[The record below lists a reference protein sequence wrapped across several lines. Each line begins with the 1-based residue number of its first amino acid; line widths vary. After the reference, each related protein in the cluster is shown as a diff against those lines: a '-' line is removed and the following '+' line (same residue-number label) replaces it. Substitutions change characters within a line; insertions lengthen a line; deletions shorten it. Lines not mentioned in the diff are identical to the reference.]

1 LERQKKH
8 QEDIF
13 ISKETSTRQEL
24 QRININHPFLGK
36 VLQNPIGFHL
46 IRTSKVRAD
55 FIRRRERKGRI
66 ENGRV
71 AMNRNILGFMY
82 AERLKSALII
92 AGKLLDVLPD
102 LDHGERSGGLKMFG
116 SFVTGVGNEMRL
128 AANVMGGS
136 DWDGLSG
143 QLDLMEGYA
152 RLGQMEA
159 ARQELSQSL
168 SRVTTLG
175 TSTMTSLKSAGLL

>member
-1 LERQKKH
+1 M
-8 QEDIF
+8 
-13 ISKETSTRQEL
+13 L
-24 QRININHPFLGK
+24 Q
-36 VLQNPIGFHL
+36 L
-46 IRTSKVRAD
+46 IRTSKLRAD
-55 FIRRRERKGRI
+55 SLHHRERKKRI
-66 ENGRV
+66 EKERV
-71 AMNRNILGFMY
+71 AMKGEKLRENILGFMY

-92 AGKLLDVLPD
+92 AGQLLDVLLD
-102 LDHGERSGGLKMFG
+102 LNEGERSGGFKMFG
-116 SFVTGVGNEMRL
+116 SFVRGVGNEMKL
-128 AANVMGGS
+128 AANVMAGS

-175 TSTMTSLKSAGLL
+175 GRAMASLEKADFL

>member
-1 LERQKKH
+1 MNSE
-8 QEDIF
+8 
-13 ISKETSTRQEL
+13 
-24 QRININHPFLGK
+24 G
-36 VLQNPIGFHL
+36 
-46 IRTSKVRAD
+46 VR
-55 FIRRRERKGRI
+55 ES
-66 ENGRV
+66 
-71 AMNRNILGFMY
+71 ILGFMY

-92 AGKLLDVLPD
+92 AGQMLDVLAD
-102 LDHGERSGGLKMFG
+102 LSEGERSGGLKMFS
-116 SFVTGVGNEMRL
+116 SFVRGVGNEMKL
-128 AANVMGGS
+128 AANVMAGS

-175 TSTMTSLKSAGLL
+175 AGTMSSLKNAGLL

>member
-1 LERQKKH
+1 MNSE
-8 QEDIF
+8 
-13 ISKETSTRQEL
+13 
-24 QRININHPFLGK
+24 G
-36 VLQNPIGFHL
+36 
-46 IRTSKVRAD
+46 VR
-55 FIRRRERKGRI
+55 
-66 ENGRV
+66 
-71 AMNRNILGFMY
+71 RNILGFMY

-92 AGKLLDVLPD
+92 AGQLLDVLPD
-102 LDHGERSGGLKMFG
+102 LNEGERPGGLKMFG
-116 SFVTGVGNEMRL
+116 SFVRGVGNEMKL
-128 AANVMGGS
+128 AVHVMGGS

-175 TSTMTSLKSAGLL
+175 AGAMTFLQNEGLL